1 MVHILLQKKNELRK
15 EKGKTSAFFKKF
27 VGRSWPPRNETE
39 SQTAWNLFIYYIM
52 VLTHDLGLASVIL
65 YVKDLVQY
73 TRIGSVEN
81 PLQAWNLLPSRGQ
94 DF

>member
-1 MVHILLQKKNELRK
+1 
-15 EKGKTSAFFKKF
+15 
-27 VGRSWPPRNETE
+27 
-39 SQTAWNLFIYYIM
+39 M